1 MVGFF
6 IERPIF
12 ASAIAVIL
20 VLAGSICYFLLPVSQ
35 FPDITPPQVVVSA
48 VYPGASA
55 QVVADTVTTPLEQQ
69 INGVAGMTYMS
80 SSSSNDGSST
90 ITITFDVGY
99 PLSIAAVDVQN
110 RVAQAASS
118 LPPIVNQAGVTI
130 KKQNP
135 NFVLIV
141 NLTSP
146 DKSVDPVALSNYAY
160 LQIVDPLK
168 RLEGVG
174 DVQIFGERRYSMR
187 IWLDPDKLANLGITA
202 VDVQNAIAE
211 QNVQVAAGKIGQS
224 PAPAGTPFEMQVN
237 ATGRLSNV
245 TEFGDIVVRADANAG
260 SVVRLRDVARI
271 ELGALQYTSS
281 AFFGEDPTVV
291 LAIYQMPGSN
301 ALALQQRV
309 KDKMQELSKRF
320 PKGIDYAMHYDTTRF
335 VSASM
340 HDVVVTLIQA
350 LLLVV
355 AVVYIFLQS
364 WRTTI
369 IPTIAIPVSLIATL
383 VVMQLLGFSLNM
395 LSLLGMVL
403 AIGLVVDDAI
413 VVVEN
418 VERQLEAGLKPL
430 EAARAA
436 MKEVTGP
443 IIATTAVLMAVF
455 VPVAFIPGV
464 AGRLYN
470 QFALTVAI
478 SVGISAFNSLTL
490 SPALSAAFL
499 RHRGE
504 VRFAPFR
511 WFNSGFSW
519 LSHAYAESV
528 RVLIRWR
535 VAMLALFVLAVGA
548 TYLVSLR
555 IPSTFLPVEDQG
567 YFFVVVQLPD
577 GASLERT
584 DAVAKQVRDIL
595 KSTPGVDIVGSISG
609 LNFLTQAAQSNSAV
623 EFAIL
628 KPWDQRPP
636 EQGASSIVASVR
648 PKLLGLP
655 GAIALSF
662 DPPSIPGLGTTG
674 GFEFQVEDLTG
685 RGSVAL
691 NDVAQALIAEAR
703 KQPEL
708 NPQQLFTSFSTSTP
722 QFNYDLDRNK
732 AKLLGLKL
740 PDVFNTLQIY
750 LGSLYVNDFNLFG
763 RTFRVTLQADKDAR
777 AAPSD
782 LSRLY
787 VRNATGGMVPL
798 STLGTL
804 RAIAGPETVPHYNN
818 YASAL
823 INGGAAPGYSSG
835 QAVAAMERAAA
846 AVLPRDFAYE
856 WTGITF
862 QELKAGSIATIV
874 FALAIV
880 FVFLILA
887 AQYESWSMPFMVL
900 LAVPLALFGAM
911 LALWLRGRQIDVYSQ
926 IGFVM
931 LIGLAAKNAIL
942 IVEFAKRRRE
952 DGLGIVEAAM
962 MAARLRLR
970 PILMT
975 AFAFILGVVPLMFA
989 TGAGAA
995 SRQSIGTTVFG
1006 GMLAATILTLAF
1018 VPVFYA
1024 LIEQLRESRL
1034 GPNPQPHESP
1044 SKATPNRRN
1053 EIGVPYHANL
1063 ENSSGYYRPGG
1074 NRHRSR
1080 CCSARRRVVW
1090 RYRWSDSQSSSV
1102 CDAGARCQHREKN
1115 DSDLARLF
1123 GPHGINPPCCP
1134 SGKSIRLHPAAARR
1148 GRDRRQRRRFAL
1160 HDRSTR
1166 FSGGAG
1172 SGKGA
1177 GAEKYRGA

>member
-6 IERPIF
+6 TQRPIF
-12 ASAIAVIL
+12 SSAIAVIM

-35 FPDITPPQVVVSA
+35 FPDITPPQVVVNA
-48 VYPGASA
+48 TYPGASA

-80 SSSSNDGSST
+80 SSSSNDGSSM

-146 DKSVDPVALSNYAY
+146 DGSVDPVALSNYAY

-168 RLEGVG
+168 RLPGVG

-187 IWLDPDKLANLGITA
+187 VWLDPDKLANLGITA

-224 PAPAGTPFEMQVN
+224 PAPEGTPFEMQVN
-237 ATGRLSNV
+237 AVGRLSDPAQ
-245 TEFGDIVVRADANAG
+245 FGDIVVRANAGAG

-271 ELGALQYTSS
+271 ELGALQYTST

-291 LAIYQMPGSN
+291 LAIYQMAGSN
-301 ALALQQRV
+301 ALDLQRNV
-309 KDKMQELSKRF
+309 RDKMQELSKRF

-335 VSASM
+335 VSAAM
-340 HDVVVTLIQA
+340 RDVVITLAQA

-355 AVVYIFLQS
+355 AVVFIFLQS

-383 VVMQLLGFSLNM
+383 IVMKLFGFSLNM

-418 VERQLEAGLKPL
+418 VERQLEAGLRPL
-430 EAARAA
+430 AATRAA

-464 AGRLYN
+464 TGSLYN

-499 RHRGE
+499 RHRGD

-511 WFNSGFSW
+511 WFNAGFDR
-519 LSHAYAESV
+519 LSRFYAHGV
-528 RVLIRWR
+528 RELIRLRWP
-535 VAMLALFVLAVGA
+535 LLGLFVAALAA
-548 TYLVSLR
+548 TYLISLR

-567 YFFVVVQLPD
+567 YFFVIIQLPD
-577 GASLERT
+577 GASLQRT
-584 DAVAKQVRDIL
+584 DIVAKQVRDVL

-609 LNFLTQAAQSNSAV
+609 LNFLTSAAQSNSAV

-628 KPWDQRPP
+628 KPWDERPP
-636 EQGASSIVASVR
+636 AQNASNIVASVR
-648 PKLLGLP
+648 PKLLQIP

-685 RGSVAL
+685 RGSTAL
-691 NDVAQALIAEAR
+691 NEATQSVIAEAR

-708 NPQQLFTSFSTSTP
+708 NGQQLFTSFSTSTP
-722 QFNYDLDRNK
+722 QLDYDLDRTK
-732 AKLLGLKL
+732 AKLLGLSL

-750 LGSLYVNDFNLFG
+750 FGSLYVNDFNLLG

-777 AAPSD
+777 AAASD

-787 VRNATGGMVPL
+787 VRNASGGMVPL
-798 STLGTL
+798 STLGSL
-804 RAIAGPETVPHYNN
+804 KPIVGPETVPHYNN

-823 INGGAAPGYSSG
+823 INGGPAPGYSSG
-835 QAVAAMERAAA
+835 QAIAAMERAAA
-846 AVLPRDFAYE
+846 TTLPRDFGFE

-900 LAVPLALFGAM
+900 LAVPLALFGAL
-911 LALWLRGRQIDVYSQ
+911 LALWLRGKQIDVYSQ

-952 DGLGIVEAAM
+952 DGLDIVEAAM
-962 MAARLRLR
+962 EAGRLRLR

-989 TGAGAA
+989 SGAGAA
-995 SRQSIGTTVFG
+995 GRQSIGTTVFG
-1006 GMLAATILTLAF
+1006 GMLAATILTLAL

-1024 LIEQLRESRL
+1024 VIEQLRERGSRAEP
-1034 GPNPQPHESP
+1034 GAAHESLD
-1044 SKATPNRRN
+1044 
-1053 EIGVPYHANL
+1053 G
-1063 ENSSGYYRPGG
+1063 
-1074 NRHRSR
+1074 
-1080 CCSARRRVVW
+1080 
-1090 RYRWSDSQSSSV
+1090 
-1102 CDAGARCQHREKN
+1102 
-1115 DSDLARLF
+1115 
-1123 GPHGINPPCCP
+1123 
-1134 SGKSIRLHPAAARR
+1134 HPAP
-1148 GRDRRQRRRFAL
+1148 
-1160 HDRSTR
+1160 
-1166 FSGGAG
+1166 
-1172 SGKGA
+1172 
-1177 GAEKYRGA
+1177 AE

>member
-1 MVGFF
+1 LQREAAAMIGFF
-6 IERPIF
+6 IQRPIF
-12 ASAIAVIL
+12 ASTIAVIM

-69 INGVAGMTYMS
+69 INGVQGMTYMS

-90 ITITFDVGY
+90 ITVTFEVGY

-110 RVAQAASS
+110 RVSQAASA
-118 LPPIVNQAGVTI
+118 LPAIVNQSGVTI

-141 NLTSP
+141 SLTSP
-146 DKSVDPVALSNYAY
+146 DGSVDPVALSNYAY
-160 LQIVDPLK
+160 LQVVDPLK

-202 VDVQNAIAE
+202 VDVQQAVEE

-224 PAPAGTPFEMQVN
+224 PAPVGTPFEMQVN
-237 ATGRLSNV
+237 AVGRLSDP
-245 TEFGDIVVRADANAG
+245 EQFKDIVVRADPAAG
-260 SVVRLRDVARI
+260 SVVRLRDVARV
-271 ELGALQYTSS
+271 ELGALQYAST
-281 AFFGEDPTVV
+281 AFFGKDPTVV
-291 LAIYQMPGSN
+291 LAVFQMPGSN
-301 ALALQQRV
+301 ALQLQERV
-309 KDKMQELSKRF
+309 KSKMDQLSKRF
-320 PKGIDYAMHYDTTRF
+320 PKGIEYAMHYDTTRF
-335 VSASM
+335 VSAAM
-340 HDVVVTLIQA
+340 HDVIVTLGEA
-350 LLLVV
+350 LVLVV
-355 AVVYIFLQS
+355 LVVFIFLQS

-383 VVMQLLGFSLNM
+383 AVMQIFGFSLNM

-418 VERQLEAGLKPL
+418 VERQLEKGLPPL
-430 EAARAA
+430 EATRVA

-464 AGRLYN
+464 SGRMYN

-504 VRFAPFR
+504 VKFLPFR
-511 WFNSGFSW
+511 MFNSGFTW
-519 LSHAYAESV
+519 LSHAYERGARAV
-528 RVLIRWR
+528 IRLRW
-535 VAMLALFVLAVGA
+535 AMFGLFIAFIGA
-548 TYLVSLR
+548 TYLISTRV
-555 IPSTFLPVEDQG
+555 PSTFLPVEDQG
-567 YFFVVVQLPD
+567 YFFVVIQLPD

-584 DAVAKQVRDIL
+584 DAVAKNVRDIL
-595 KSTPGVDIVGSISG
+595 QDTPGVDIVGSISG
-609 LNFLTQAAQSNSAV
+609 LNFLTNAAQSNSAV

-636 EQGASSIVASVR
+636 EQGASALVSQVR
-648 PKLLGLP
+648 MKLLGIP
-655 GAIALSF
+655 EAFVLSF
-662 DPPSIPGLGTTG
+662 DPPSIPGLGATG
-674 GFEFQVEDLTG
+674 GFEFQLEDLAG
-685 RGSVAL
+685 RGSIAL

-732 AKLLGLKL
+732 AKLLGLSL
-740 PDVFNTLQIY
+740 PDVFRTLQIY
-750 LGSLYVNDFNLFG
+750 LGSLYVNDFNLYG
-763 RTFRVTLQADKDAR
+763 RTFRVTLQADEKAR
-777 AAPSD
+777 ASATD

-787 VRNATGGMVPL
+787 VRNSTGGMVPL

-804 RAIAGPETVPHYNN
+804 KPIVGPETVPHYNN
-818 YASAL
+818 FPSAL

-846 AVLPRDFAYE
+846 IALPRDFGFE
-856 WTGITF
+856 WTGITY
-862 QELKAGSIATIV
+862 QELKAGSIATVV
-874 FALAIV
+874 FGLAIV

-887 AQYESWSMPFMVL
+887 AQYESWTMPFMVL
-900 LAVPLALFGAM
+900 LAVPLALFGAL
-911 LALWLRGRQIDVYSQ
+911 LALWLRGLQIDVYSQ

-942 IVEFAKRRRE
+942 IVEFAKRRRAE
-952 DGLGIVEAAM
+952 GLEIVEAALE
-962 MAARLRLR
+962 AARLRLR

-975 AFAFILGVVPLMFA
+975 AFAFILGVVPLMVA

-1018 VPVFYA
+1018 VPVFYVV
-1024 LIEQLRESRL
+1024 IERLRERYQ
-1034 GPNPQPHESP
+1034 GHDG
-1044 SKATPNRRN
+1044 K
-1053 EIGVPYHANL
+1053 EIKHA
-1063 ENSSGYYRPGG
+1063 
-1074 NRHRSR
+1074 
-1080 CCSARRRVVW
+1080 
-1090 RYRWSDSQSSSV
+1090 
-1102 CDAGARCQHREKN
+1102 
-1115 DSDLARLF
+1115 
-1123 GPHGINPPCCP
+1123 
-1134 SGKSIRLHPAAARR
+1134 PAAP
-1148 GRDRRQRRRFAL
+1148 L
-1160 HDRSTR
+1160 EP
-1166 FSGGAG
+1166 
-1172 SGKGA
+1172 
-1177 GAEKYRGA
+1177 AE